1 MNSLP
6 KFEVDLHQASI
17 DLSGLESF
25 LESPATEEPV
35 REETETQVILRL
47 LEQLYRVG
55 ELVKDTSQRLVEA
68 HDRLNSLT
76 ALVSL
81 QNKQMEILSH
91 YQAQAARAAGL
102 EHSLSLALA
111 ENEKLKRSMWRKIFF
126 WIK

>member
-6 KFEVDLHQASI
+6 NFEVDLHRSSI

-25 LESPATEEPV
+25 LESPVTEEPV
-35 REETETQVILRL
+35 AEETETQVILRL

-55 ELVKDTSQRLVEA
+55 ELVKDTSQRLTEA
-68 HDRLNSLT
+68 HERLNSLT

-102 EHSLSLALA
+102 EHSLALALA

>member
-6 KFEVDLHQASI
+6 KFELDLHQSSI

-25 LESPATEEPV
+25 LESPVTEEPV

-68 HDRLNSLT
+68 HERLNSLT
-76 ALVSL
+76 ALVTL

-102 EHSLSLALA
+102 EHSLALALA

>member
-6 KFEVDLHQASI
+6 KFEVDTHKASI
-17 DLSGLESF
+17 DLSGLETF
-25 LESPATEEPV
+25 LESPIDAEPE

-47 LEQLYRVG
+47 LDQLYRVG
-55 ELVKDTSQRLVEA
+55 ELVKDTSERLVEA
-68 HDRLNSLT
+68 HERLNSLT
-76 ALVSL
+76 ALVTS

-102 EHSLSLALA
+102 EHSLAMALA
-111 ENEKLKRSMWRKIFF
+111 ENEKLKRSVWRKIFF

>member
-6 KFEVDLHQASI
+6 NFELDLHQSSI

-25 LESPATEEPV
+25 LESPVTEEPE

-68 HDRLNSLT
+68 HERLNSLT

-91 YQAQAARAAGL
+91 YQAQAARSAGL
-102 EHSLSLALA
+102 EHSLALALA

>member
-6 KFEVDLHQASI
+6 NFEYDAHKASI

-25 LESPATEEPV
+25 LESPAVAEPE

-47 LEQLYRVG
+47 LEQLYKVG
-55 ELVKDTSQRLVEA
+55 ELVKDTSERLVEA
-68 HDRLNSLT
+68 HEKLTSLT

-102 EHSLSLALA
+102 EHSLAMALA
-111 ENEKLKRSMWRKIFF
+111 ENEKLKRSGWRKIFS